1 MRKVAL
7 VTSVVRMAGQGR
19 MVDPF
24 HLGMSVKKGCNA
36 QGIGY
41 MALYPK
47 RKCFQSLKQQESIE
61 RADGGTC
68 VTQQD
73 GTDAGD
79 IGCMA
84 GCFTEAQAVVTRVGS
99 SQLRKLARSLPVK
112 FAGINDDA
120 SERSAVSADK
130 FGSRMHYDVGSVFNG
145 TDQERRSE
153 SVVHDERDL
162 MTVGNFCHGFQIRD
176 VRIGVAQ
183 RFNKQGFGFLADGLL
198 KV

>member
-1 MRKVAL
+1 MDDERLRVGYVGQQGEDLKTVNEPVCFFLSPVDEDGKDGSSAMRKVAL

-84 GCFTEAQAVVTRVGS
+84 GCFGEAQAVVTRVGEQS
-99 SQLRKLARSLPVK
+99 VAGNLPEA
-112 FAGINDDA
+112 FQSNLPESMMMPP
-120 SERSAVSADK
+120 SEVP
-130 FGSRMHYDVGSVFNG
+130 
-145 TDQERRSE
+145 
-153 SVVHDERDL
+153 
-162 MTVGNFCHGFQIRD
+162 CPPI
-176 VRIGVAQ
+176 IW
-183 RFNKQGFGFLADGLL
+183 
-198 KV
+198 

>member
-1 MRKVAL
+1 MIA
-7 VTSVVRMAGQGR
+7 
-19 MVDPF
+19 
-24 HLGMSVKKGCNA
+24 
-36 QGIGY
+36 GIGF
-41 MALYPK
+41 
-47 RKCFQSLKQQESIE
+47 RDRSIF
-61 RADGGTC
+61 T
-68 VTQQD
+68 
-73 GTDAGD
+73 AG
-79 IGCMA
+79 
-84 GCFTEAQAVVTRVGS
+84 F
-99 SQLRKLARSLPVK
+99 PVK

-153 SVVHDERDL
+153 SVVHDERNL